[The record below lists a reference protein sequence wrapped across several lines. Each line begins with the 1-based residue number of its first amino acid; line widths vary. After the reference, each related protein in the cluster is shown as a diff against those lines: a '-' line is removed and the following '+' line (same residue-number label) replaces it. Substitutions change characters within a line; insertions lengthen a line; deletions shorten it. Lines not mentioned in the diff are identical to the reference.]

1 MQARGGADDSRT
13 GNVEAL
19 EGPFPAVKLR
29 GLPFSASQDEIR
41 QFLVRLGH
49 TGTEHVPLSSGGL
62 GAEYCDPRLGTRA
75 HRSDTLPKARAL
87 FWGGYRPARAA

>member
-41 QFLVRLGH
+41 QFLVRLGLKLA
-49 TGTEHVPLSSGGL
+49 LSTFSCL
-62 GAEYCDPRLGTRA
+62 VEVFW
-75 HRSDTLPKARAL
+75 AL
-87 FWGGYRPARAA
+87 SVATPG